1 LFSALEI
8 PDLTIATEGSR
19 KPGKRIMEVNFR
31 KYHGLGNDYLVIDPN
46 VHDADLTPDSIRLIC
61 DRNFGIGADGILYG
75 PIKSGNNFSLRIFN
89 PDGSEAEKSGNGLRI
104 FAKYLFENKY
114 VDKKNFSIETS
125 GGIVEAYIEDE
136 SSNLIKIN
144 MGKMTF
150 LSTKIPVRGK
160 DREVVDEELQINGV
174 KYRVTCLSVGNP
186 HCVIPVNEVT
196 EEMAKELGPEV
207 ENHEM
212 FPNRINMQLVK
223 VIDRANIEIRIW
235 ERGAGYTLASG
246 SSSCAAA
253 GAAYKLKM
261 VDNKINVKMPGGK
274 LLVEISENEDIYM
287 TGAVEGVFEGR
298 FHFDLEQKILR
309 MK

>member
-1 LFSALEI
+1 
-8 PDLTIATEGSR
+8 
-19 KPGKRIMEVNFR
+19 MEVHFR

-46 VHDADLTPDSIRLIC
+46 IHDVDLTPDSIRLIC

-75 PIKSGNNFSLRIFN
+75 PIISDDNLSVRIFN

-104 FAKYLFENKY
+104 FTKYLFENKY
-114 VDKKNFSIETS
+114 VAKKNFSIETS
-125 GGIVEAYIEDE
+125 GGIVEAYIEDD
-136 SSNLIKIN
+136 SANLIKIN

-150 LSTKIPVRGK
+150 RSTQIPVSGGG
-160 DREVVDEELQINGV
+160 REVVDEELQINRV
-174 KYRVTCLSVGNP
+174 RYKVTCLSVGNP
-186 HCVIPVNEVT
+186 HCVIPMDEVT
-196 EEMAKELGPEV
+196 EEKAKELGPEV
-207 ENHEM
+207 ENHNM
-212 FPNRINMQLVK
+212 FPNRINMQLLK

-253 GAAYKLKM
+253 GAAYKLGM

-274 LLVEISENEDIYM
+274 LLVEISENEDIHM
-287 TGAVEGVFEGR
+287 TGVVEGVFEGR
-298 FHFDLEQKILR
+298 FHLDLEHKILS

>member
-1 LFSALEI
+1 
-8 PDLTIATEGSR
+8 
-19 KPGKRIMEVNFR
+19 MEVHFR

-46 VHDADLTPDSIRLIC
+46 VHNVDLTPDKIRLIC

-75 PIKSGNNFSLRIFN
+75 PIKSRGNSSLRIFN

-125 GGIVEAYIEDE
+125 GGIVEVYIEDDE
-136 SSNLIKIN
+136 ANLIKIN

-150 LSTKIPVRGK
+150 VSSEIPVRGK
-160 DREVVDEELQINGV
+160 EREVVDEELFINGV
-174 KYRVTCLSVGNP
+174 RYKVTCLSVGNP
-186 HCVIPVNEVT
+186 HCVIPLDDVT
-196 EEMAKELGPEV
+196 EQKAKELGPKV
-207 ENHEM
+207 ENHDM
-212 FPNRINMQLVK
+212 FPNRINMQLLK

-261 VDNKINVKMPGGK
+261 VDNKINVKMPGGE
-274 LLVEISENEDIYM
+274 LFVEINESEDIYL
-287 TGAVEGVFEGR
+287 TGAVEGVFEGC
-298 FHFDLEQKILR
+298 FHPDMEEKILR